1 MEWSGDIRTMTSA
14 AGNHPTV
21 TVLLRDDA
29 LLAAMQRLKSWVL
42 SLSGVD

>member
-1 MEWSGDIRTMTSA
+1 MEWSVDIRTMTSA